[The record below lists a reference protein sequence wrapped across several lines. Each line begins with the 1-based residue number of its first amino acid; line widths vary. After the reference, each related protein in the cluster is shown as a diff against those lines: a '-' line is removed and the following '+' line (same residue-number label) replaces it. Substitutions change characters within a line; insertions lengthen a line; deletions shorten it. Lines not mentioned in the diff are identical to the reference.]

1 MRTASRC
8 RTATQIARRSETF
21 VDAEGRR
28 IDIRSRYEQ
37 RERATIIARE
47 DEALALTWYTED
59 EIVALLRDAGFR
71 DVAVGPPAWQVDDGD
86 AGGRADVSRSA
97 RRA

>member
-1 MRTASRC
+1 VTLPD
-8 RTATQIARRSETF
+8 ATKIAVRSEIF

-47 DEALALTWYTED
+47 DETLPLTWYTEE
-59 EIVALLRDAGFR
+59 EIVELLKDAGYR
-71 DVAVGPPAWQVDDGD
+71 DVAVGPPAWATDEG
-86 AGGRADVSRSA
+86 AP
-97 RRA
+97 